1 MERGTGVEPFLVQ
14 IHPPLTFST
23 TLLSKFEVKGARDFC
38 PENVKNRPQS
48 GRDRHSE
55 AGFLWFYSILGRFC
69 PKSKKIA

>member
-1 MERGTGVEPFLVQ
+1 MPFRFKSTRRYLF
-14 IHPPLTFST
+14 PT